1 MVNDK
6 SWWVQEEVD
15 TAYFKVP
22 SWYLPGVKLREMQ
35 ELDVLSTKFPKCFA
49 LHFLISLIVTERQS
63 LL

>member
-1 MVNDK
+1 
-6 SWWVQEEVD
+6 VQEEVD